1 MSVFQMSL
9 KCCVGLVLSMG
20 VLLGDFK
27 AFKVRVDKSLALP
40 FLNVFSLAFKQDMR
54 KEIVFVF
61 TKSNKLSK
69 KVLCGFD
76 AFLLPEALMSG
87 MPKKALF
94 HKEFLFQSKESKTL
108 YAFSLIDSQYCSK
121 GGNYRYELEKLERWF
136 VQKAPELAES
146 HRVDYKSQYDK
157 TQTKKHKIKNE
168 R

>member
-1 MSVFQMSL
+1 MNIFQTSL
-9 KCCVGLVLSMG
+9 KCCVGLVLFMG
-20 VLLGDFK
+20 VLLGDSK
-27 AFKVRVDKSLALP
+27 AFKVRVDKSLTPP
-40 FLNVFSLAFKQDMR
+40 FLNVLSLAFKQDMG

-76 AFLLPEALMSG
+76 AFLLPETLMSG

-94 HKEFLFQSKESKTL
+94 HKEFLFQSKENKTL
-108 YAFSLIDSQYCSK
+108 YVFSLIDSQYCSK

-146 HRVDYKSQYDK
+146 YRVNYKNQYNK
-157 TQTKKHKIKNE
+157 TQIPQK
-168 R
+168 

>member
-9 KCCVGLVLSMG
+9 KCCVGLVLFMG

-40 FLNVFSLAFKQDMR
+40 FLNVLSLAFKQDMK
-54 KEIVFVF
+54 KEVIFVV

-76 AFLLPEALMSG
+76 ALLLPEALMSG

-94 HKEFLFQSKESKTL
+94 HKEFLFQSKESKVL

-121 GGNYRYELEKLERWF
+121 GGNYRYELERLERWF

-157 TQTKKHKIKNE
+157 TQTKKQK
-168 R
+168 

>member
-1 MSVFQMSL
+1 MSVFQMGL
-9 KCCVGLVLSMG
+9 KCCVGLVLFMG
-20 VLLGDFK
+20 VLLGDSK
-27 AFKVRVDKSLALP
+27 AFKVRVDKSLTLP
-40 FLNVFSLAFKQDMR
+40 FLNVLSLAFKQDMR
-54 KEIVFVF
+54 KEIVFVI

-69 KVLCGFD
+69 KVLCDFD

-121 GGNYRYELEKLERWF
+121 GGNYRYALEKLERWF
-136 VQKAPELAES
+136 VQKVPELAES

-157 TQTKKHKIKNE
+157 TQTKIKNE

>member
-9 KCCVGLVLSMG
+9 KCCVGLVLFMG

-40 FLNVFSLAFKQDMR
+40 FLNVLSLAFKQDMK
-54 KEIVFVF
+54 KEIVFAF

-121 GGNYRYELEKLERWF
+121 GGNYRYKLERLERWF

-157 TQTKKHKIKNE
+157 TQTKKQK
-168 R
+168 

>member
-1 MSVFQMSL
+1 MNIFQTSL
-9 KCCVGLVLSMG
+9 KCCVGLVLSVG

-27 AFKVRVDKSLALP
+27 AFKVRVDKSLTPP
-40 FLNVFSLAFKQDMR
+40 FLNVLSLAFKQDMR

-69 KVLCGFD
+69 KVLCDFD

-108 YAFSLIDSQYCSK
+108 YAFSLIDTQYCSK

-136 VQKAPELAES
+136 VQKVPELAES
-146 HRVDYKSQYDK
+146 YRVNYRNQYNK
-157 TQTKKHKIKNE
+157 TQIPQK
-168 R
+168 

>member
-1 MSVFQMSL
+1 MSVFQMGL
-9 KCCVGLVLSMG
+9 KCCVGLVLFMG
-20 VLLGDFK
+20 VLLGDSK
-27 AFKVRVDKSLALP
+27 AFKVRVDKSLTPP
-40 FLNVFSLAFKQDMR
+40 FLNVLSLAFKQDMR
-54 KEIVFVF
+54 KEIVFVV

-69 KVLCGFD
+69 KALCGFD

-121 GGNYRYELEKLERWF
+121 GGNYRDELERLERWF

-146 HRVDYKSQYDK
+146 HRVDYKSQYDT
-157 TQTKKHKIKNE
+157 TQTKIKNE

>member
-40 FLNVFSLAFKQDMR
+40 FLNVLSLAFKQDMG

-94 HKEFLFQSKESKTL
+94 HKEFLFQSKENKTL

-157 TQTKKHKIKNE
+157 TQTKKQK
-168 R
+168 

>member
-1 MSVFQMSL
+1 MSVFQTSL
-9 KCCVGLVLSMG
+9 KCCVGLVLFTG

-27 AFKVRVDKSLALP
+27 AFKVRVDKSLTPP
-40 FLNVFSLAFKQDMR
+40 FLNVLSLAFKQDMK
-54 KEIVFVF
+54 KEIVFVV

-69 KVLCGFD
+69 KALCDFD
-76 AFLLPEALMSG
+76 AFLLSETLMRS
-87 MPKKALF
+87 MPKKVLF
-94 HKEFLFQSKESKTL
+94 NKEFLFQSKESKTL

-121 GGNYRYELEKLERWF
+121 GGNYRHELERLERWF

-157 TQTKKHKIKNE
+157 TQTKIKNE

>member
-9 KCCVGLVLSMG
+9 KCCVGLVLFMG

-27 AFKVRVDKSLALP
+27 AFKIRVDKSLALP
-40 FLNVFSLAFKQDMR
+40 FLNVLSLAFKQDMR

-94 HKEFLFQSKESKTL
+94 HKEFLFQSKENKTL

-157 TQTKKHKIKNE
+157 TQTKKQK
-168 R
+168 

>member
-1 MSVFQMSL
+1 MSVFQTSL
-9 KCCVGLVLSMG
+9 CVGLLFFGG
-20 VLLGDFK
+20 VLLGDSK
-27 AFKVRVDKSLALP
+27 ALKVRVDKGLAPP
-40 FLNVFSLAFKQDMR
+40 FLNVLSLAFKQDMK
-54 KEIVFVF
+54 KEVIFVV

-69 KVLCGFD
+69 KVLCDFD

-121 GGNYRYELEKLERWF
+121 GGNYRDELEKLERWF

-146 HRVDYKSQYDK
+146 HRVDYKSQYDT
-157 TQTKKHKIKNE
+157 TQTKKKNE

>member
-1 MSVFQMSL
+1 MNIFQTSL
-9 KCCVGLVLSMG
+9 KCCVGLVLSVG
-20 VLLGDFK
+20 VLLGDSK
-27 AFKVRVDKSLALP
+27 AFKVRVDKSLTPP
-40 FLNVFSLAFKQDMR
+40 FLNVLSLAFKQDMK
-54 KEIVFVF
+54 KEIIFVI
-61 TKSNKLSK
+61 TKSNQLSK
-69 KVLCGFD
+69 KVLCDFD

-146 HRVDYKSQYDK
+146 YRVNYKNQYNK
-157 TQTKKHKIKNE
+157 TQIPQK
-168 R
+168 

>member
-1 MSVFQMSL
+1 MSVFQTSL
-9 KCCVGLVLSMG
+9 KCCVGLVLFMG

-40 FLNVFSLAFKQDMR
+40 FLNVLSLAFKQDMR
-54 KEIVFVF
+54 KEIVFIF

-76 AFLLPEALMSG
+76 AFLLPESLMSG

-157 TQTKKHKIKNE
+157 TQTKKQK
-168 R
+168 

>member
-40 FLNVFSLAFKQDMR
+40 FLNVLSLAFKQDMR
-54 KEIVFVF
+54 KEVVFVF

-69 KVLCGFD
+69 KVLCDFD
-76 AFLLPEALMSG
+76 AFLLPESLMSS

-157 TQTKKHKIKNE
+157 TQTEKQK
-168 R
+168 

>member
-9 KCCVGLVLSMG
+9 KCCVGLVLFMG

-40 FLNVFSLAFKQDMR
+40 FLNVLSLAFKQDMR
-54 KEIVFVF
+54 KEIVFIF

-76 AFLLPEALMSG
+76 AFLLPETLMSG

-157 TQTKKHKIKNE
+157 TQTKKQK
-168 R
+168 

>member
-9 KCCVGLVLSMG
+9 KCCVGLVLFMG

-40 FLNVFSLAFKQDMR
+40 FLNVLSLAFKQDM
-54 KEIVFVF
+54 KTDLIFVV

-69 KVLCGFD
+69 KALCGFD
-76 AFLLPEALMSG
+76 AFLLPKTLMSG

-157 TQTKKHKIKNE
+157 TQTKKQK
-168 R
+168 

>member
-1 MSVFQMSL
+1 MNIFQTSL
-9 KCCVGLVLSMG
+9 KCCVGLVFSVG
-20 VLLGDFK
+20 VLLGDSK
-27 AFKVRVDKSLALP
+27 AFKVRVDKSLTPP
-40 FLNVFSLAFKQDMR
+40 FLNVLSLAFKQDMR
-54 KEIVFVF
+54 KEVVFVF

-69 KVLCGFD
+69 KVLCDFD

-94 HKEFLFQSKESKTL
+94 HKEFLFQSKENKTL

-146 HRVDYKSQYDK
+146 YRVNYKNQYNK
-157 TQTKKHKIKNE
+157 TQTPQKLKNE

>member
-9 KCCVGLVLSMG
+9 KCCVGLVLFMG

-40 FLNVFSLAFKQDMR
+40 FLNVLSLAFKQDMR
-54 KEIVFVF
+54 KEVVFVF
-61 TKSNKLSK
+61 TKSNKLNK
-69 KVLCGFD
+69 KALCGFD
-76 AFLLPEALMSG
+76 AFLLPETLMSG

-157 TQTKKHKIKNE
+157 TQTKKLKIKNE

>member
-1 MSVFQMSL
+1 MSL
-9 KCCVGLVLSMG
+9 KCCVGLVLFMG

-40 FLNVFSLAFKQDMR
+40 FLNVLSLAFKQDMR
-54 KEIVFVF
+54 KEVVFVF

-94 HKEFLFQSKESKTL
+94 HKEFLFQSKENKTL

-121 GGNYRYELEKLERWF
+121 GGNYRYELERLERWF

-157 TQTKKHKIKNE
+157 TQTKKQK
-168 R
+168 

>member
-9 KCCVGLVLSMG
+9 KCCVGLVLFMG

-40 FLNVFSLAFKQDMR
+40 FLNVLSLAFKQDMR

-76 AFLLPEALMSG
+76 AFLLPEVLMGS
-87 MPKKALF
+87 MPAKALF

-157 TQTKKHKIKNE
+157 TQTKKQK
-168 R
+168 

>member
-1 MSVFQMSL
+1 MNIFQTSL

-20 VLLGDFK
+20 VLLGDSK
-27 AFKVRVDKSLALP
+27 AFKIRVDKSLTPP
-40 FLNVFSLAFKQDMR
+40 FLNVLSLAFKQDMR

-69 KVLCGFD
+69 KVLCDFD

-87 MPKKALF
+87 MPEKVLF
-94 HKEFLFQSKESKTL
+94 HKEFLFQSKENKTL
-108 YAFSLIDSQYCSK
+108 YAFSLIDTQYCSK

-136 VQKAPELAES
+136 VQKVPELAENY
-146 HRVDYKSQYDK
+146 RVDYKSQYDK
-157 TQTKKHKIKNE
+157 TQAKIKNE

>member
-1 MSVFQMSL
+1 MNIFQTSL
-9 KCCVGLVLSMG
+9 KCCVGLVLFMG

-27 AFKVRVDKSLALP
+27 AFKVRVDKSLTPP
-40 FLNVFSLAFKQDMR
+40 FLNVLSLAFKQDMK
-54 KEIVFVF
+54 KEIIFVF

-69 KVLCGFD
+69 KVLCDFD

-136 VQKAPELAES
+136 VQKVPELAES
-146 HRVDYKSQYDK
+146 YRVNYKNQYNK
-157 TQTKKHKIKNE
+157 TQIPQK
-168 R
+168 

>member
-1 MSVFQMSL
+1 MSVFQTSL
-9 KCCVGLVLSMG
+9 CVGLLFFGG
-20 VLLGDFK
+20 VLLGDSSK
-27 AFKVRVDKSLALP
+27 AFKVRVDKSLAPP
-40 FLNVFSLAFKQDMR
+40 FLNVLSLAFKQDMK
-54 KEIVFVF
+54 KEIIFVF

-69 KVLCGFD
+69 KALCGFD

-121 GGNYRYELEKLERWF
+121 GGNYRNELEKLERWF

-157 TQTKKHKIKNE
+157 TQTKKQK
-168 R
+168 

>member
-1 MSVFQMSL
+1 MSL
-9 KCCVGLVLSMG
+9 KCCVGLVLFMG

-40 FLNVFSLAFKQDMR
+40 FLNVLSLAFKQDMR

-94 HKEFLFQSKESKTL
+94 HKEFLFQSKENKTL

-157 TQTKKHKIKNE
+157 TQTKKQK
-168 R
+168 

>member
-1 MSVFQMSL
+1 MSVFQTSL
-9 KCCVGLVLSMG
+9 KCCVGLVLFMG

-40 FLNVFSLAFKQDMR
+40 FLNVLSLAFKQDMG

-94 HKEFLFQSKESKTL
+94 HKEFLFQSKESKAL

-146 HRVDYKSQYDK
+146 HRVDYRSQYDK
-157 TQTKKHKIKNE
+157 TQTKKQK
-168 R
+168 